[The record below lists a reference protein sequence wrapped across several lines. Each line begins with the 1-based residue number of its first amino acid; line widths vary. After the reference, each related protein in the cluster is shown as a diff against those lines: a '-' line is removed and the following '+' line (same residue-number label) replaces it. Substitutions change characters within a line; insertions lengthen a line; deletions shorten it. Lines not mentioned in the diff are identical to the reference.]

1 MEIGEKYLPV
11 GTVLMLKGG
20 SKRVVI
26 TGFCSTPNDDLER
39 IFDYSGCLY
48 PEGYLSSDQVCL
60 FDHEQIETVYHM
72 GLVDEEEKTFKEA
85 LVKYLAEREAQTP
98 APVAVPAP
106 VVEPVVDPAPV
117 EFMPEVPVEVQP
129 EVQIPVVEMP
139 TE

>member
-20 SKRVVI
+20 TKRVLI

-39 IFDYSGCLY
+39 IYDYSGCLY

-60 FDHEQIETVYHM
+60 FDHEQIDQVYHM
-72 GLVDEEEKTFKEA
+72 GLVDEEEKVFKEA
-85 LVKYLAEREAQTP
+85 LVSYLATREGQAEATTP
-98 APVAVPAP
+98 P
-106 VVEPVVDPAPV
+106 VVEAPAI
-117 EFMPEVPVEVQP
+117 PEVPE
-129 EVQIPVVEMP
+129 PVAP